1 MGREKE
7 HDMEIENQEEV
18 WEKLTL
24 SNDFLFGAVM
34 SNPELCKKMLETLL
48 DIKIK
53 KIEYPEQQK
62 VIDLALDAKGVRLD
76 IYVEDEVKTVY
87 NVEIQTRMKKKVI
100 LPKRSRY
107 YQGMIDLNH
116 INKGEDYDT
125 LKKSFVIFI
134 CTFDPFGK
142 GLHRYTFETRCKE
155 DRELVLQDEAYK
167 IFFNT
172 KGNKEDITKEA
183 KAFLE
188 YLDGKES
195 DDEFVERLAEEVK
208 KVKRNEKW
216 RRDYMMLYMRDKENR
231 EEGRQEGRQE
241 GQERIV
247 LNMIQKGMDL
257 EQIADLTD
265 IPLEEVKKIDA
276 KM

>member
-155 DRELVLQDEAYK
+155 DSQLVLQDEAYK

>member
-1 MGREKE
+1 MGTEK
-7 HDMEIENQEEV
+7 QEEI

-24 SNDFLFGAVM
+24 SNDFLFGTVM
-34 SNPELCKKMLETLL
+34 SNPELCKEMLEKLL
-48 DIKIK
+48 EIKIR
-53 KIEYPEQQK
+53 KIEYPEKQK
-62 VIDLALDAKGVRLD
+62 VIDLTLDGKGIRLD
-76 IYVEDEVKTVY
+76 IYVEDEKKTVY
-87 NVEIQTRMKKKVI
+87 NVEIQTGKKKGI

-155 DRELVLQDEAYK
+155 DKDLVLQDEVYK

-172 KGNKEDITKEA
+172 KGIAEDIRKEV

-188 YLDGKES
+188 YLDGTES
-195 DDEFVERLAEEVK
+195 EDEFVERLAEEVK

-216 RRDYMMLYMRDKENR
+216 RRDYMTLYMRDRENR
-231 EEGRQEGRQE
+231 EEGRQEG
-241 GQERIV
+241 QERII
-247 LNMIQKGMDL
+247 LNMIQKGIEL
-257 EQIADLTD
+257 TQIADLTD
-265 IPLEEVKKIDA
+265 VPLEEVKRIYDS
-276 KM
+276 ME